1 MPMHKTFTPED
12 VIRFAYQ
19 EMNTAEEAAF
29 TAELADCDETVAE
42 LSTLRSTIEWL
53 DEAAGQPKHSTI
65 QTLLNYSKSLRIE
78 NTSIDGLSVEVVLN

>member
-1 MPMHKTFTPED
+1 MHKTFTPED

-19 EMNTAEEAAF
+19 EMNPAEEAAF
-29 TAELADCDETVAE
+29 TAELAECEETANE
-42 LSTLRSTIEWL
+42 LSKIRNTIEIL
-53 DEAAGQPKHSTI
+53 DQSAGHPRHSTI